1 MKLHPKTPLS
11 FVLVLLLNIVLV
23 VALEV
28 ALLYRIPDPLTP
40 ESLQIADARYE
51 NCRVYGQINL
61 DGNSGIRFYRVQTL
75 DGQTDIV
82 PLQRHSFFPSRAK
95 LRENKILKNIDLTE
109 ESTEQVMIGTKLY
122 TIFVSDGSVHAGLTG
137 GGSPLSAALAK
148 YMGLGAVLAFMEL
161 LLLEKIRGNI

>member
-1 MKLHPKTPLS
+1 M
-11 FVLVLLLNIVLV
+11 
-23 VALEV
+23 
-28 ALLYRIPDPLTP
+28 
-40 ESLQIADARYE
+40 
-51 NCRVYGQINL
+51 
-61 DGNSGIRFYRVQTL
+61 
-75 DGQTDIV
+75 
-82 PLQRHSFFPSRAK
+82 QRHSFFPSRAK

-122 TIFVSDGSVHAGLTG
+122 TIFVSDGSVRAGLTG